1 MESSDADEAW
11 CIAGMHHVIL
21 HTIGRKSGNE
31 HKVALPYW
39 VDRDGNRVVVAS
51 FSGAPEHPSLVPQP
65 ERPRRQPRGE
75 DPGAGWRVLGRRAGA
90 RRRRLRRDL
99 GCAQRRPPLVR
110 RLPEPHRPADPAGA
124 SRRAPLRLTASA
136 RQRSWTSP
144 GIIFASVDCDA
155 DAVEDWNRWY
165 DLEHLPPNIALPG
178 IMSGK
183 RYVAPPELHEV
194 REPAD
199 RLEGFADGRGVH
211 VTVYT
216 LSGDPAQVLADMT
229 STRDVLEDAGRMFAP
244 EKKIVRAGDAMTL
257 SWGVADPALKADPID
272 VPHMQHTVDPCGDA
286 ARR

>member
-1 MESSDADEAW
+1 MDVS
-11 CIAGMHHVIL
+11 
-21 HTIGRKSGNE
+21 
-31 HKVALPYW
+31 
-39 VDRDGNRVVVAS
+39 
-51 FSGAPEHPSLVPQP
+51 
-65 ERPRRQPRGE
+65 
-75 DPGAGWRVLGRRAGA
+75 
-90 RRRRLRRDL
+90 
-99 GCAQRRPPLVR
+99 
-110 RLPEPHRPADPAGA
+110 
-124 SRRAPLRLTASA
+124 
-136 RQRSWTSP
+136 

-183 RYVAPPELHEV
+183 RYVAPPALHEA

-216 LSGDPAQVLADMT
+216 LSGVPAQVLADMT

-257 SWGVADPALKADPID
+257 SWVVADPALKADAQD
-272 VPHMQHTVDPCGDA
+272 VPHLQHTSIRAVMRRGGDA
-286 ARR
+286 AARDDVAVAAVAVDGVHAVIGHRSINDASLDLDLYLLEGDPVAVTRAARAAAPYGDGTEVLLDAPFQVIVPFEYGFAEEIRASSLPQKIDGSA

>member
-1 MESSDADEAW
+1 MDVS
-11 CIAGMHHVIL
+11 
-21 HTIGRKSGNE
+21 
-31 HKVALPYW
+31 
-39 VDRDGNRVVVAS
+39 
-51 FSGAPEHPSLVPQP
+51 
-65 ERPRRQPRGE
+65 
-75 DPGAGWRVLGRRAGA
+75 
-90 RRRRLRRDL
+90 
-99 GCAQRRPPLVR
+99 
-110 RLPEPHRPADPAGA
+110 
-124 SRRAPLRLTASA
+124 
-136 RQRSWTSP
+136 

-183 RYVAPPELHEV
+183 RYVAPPELHDV

-216 LSGDPAQVLADMT
+216 PRRRSRAGARRHDEH
-229 STRDVLEDAGRMFAP
+229 RDVLEDAGRMFAP

-272 VPHMQHTVDPCGDA
+272 VPHMQHTVDPRRDA